1 LTRRIALPFLLLST
15 TCLLA
20 PACALGTADS
30 GDDGTNDP
38 GDAAGARDTASPDT
52 SSPGFGRPDA
62 VADAPGEAG
71 EGLDAPTSDAW
82 QPEDTGAPG
91 DSGSDSEAADGADA
105 EVDAGR
111 DAGVHD
117 AGVDAGAHDAGID
130 SGAPDA
136 GIDTGSGCIAHGFS
150 GTLVTFDLSS
160 EPGNEA
166 TAPVTSTATGV
177 TSSALGRAAA
187 INPVNGNGSI
197 NGDNWGTG
205 ASADPT
211 RYYTF
216 TVTPASGCTLD
227 VTSLTYDVRASST
240 GPANGD
246 VATSVD
252 SFGTHSAAFAG
263 TSTGTASLGATS
275 SGAIEIRVF
284 GFGATSSAGTF
295 RIENTLSLGGNLQ

>member
-71 EGLDAPTSDAW
+71 QGLDAPTSDTW

-91 DSGSDSEAADGADA
+91 DAGSDSEAADGADA
-105 EVDAGR
+105 EV
-111 DAGVHD
+111 
-117 AGVDAGAHDAGID
+117 
-130 SGAPDA
+130 DA

-205 ASADPT
+205 SSADPT

-227 VTSLTYDVRASST
+227 VTSLTYDVKASGT
-240 GPANGD
+240 GPANGN